1 MLTNINGISS
11 IIPQTKVI
19 GYKVFATFVT
29 VSKSSELFTKLLEK
43 FTPDLSSVPDI

>member
-29 VSKSSELFTKLLEK
+29 VSKSSEIVYK
-43 FTPDLSSVPDI
+43 IA